1 MGLDLTP
8 EEFAHWIH
16 KEMQNNRK
24 HNRQAVPWLLAVMAT
39 MKERPGADL
48 VLDHARVWAGLSLG
62 H

>member
-24 HNRQAVPWLLAVMAT
+24 HSRHTVPLLLAVMAT
-39 MKERPGADL
+39 MRERAGADL
-48 VLDHARVWAGLSLG
+48 VLDQAQVWAGLSSG